1 MALSLE
7 QRTEIIGMIAHAQ
20 EEVHARAMGE
30 VTTGL
35 SEIRM
40 ATDLF
45 YTKQTKM
52 NEEFEVKFGK
62 LSAEVEEKFGKLT
75 ATVEAKFTELR
86 VELGTQFAAMQA
98 NTAEMRTL
106 MEALGAR
113 KTTMAEEIKE
123 TFDKLDEKGSKMET
137 LIGQSTEVLRKT
149 TEQVD
154 GALKIVSEK
163 LARP

>member
-20 EEVHARAMGE
+20 EEVHTRSMGE

-45 YTKQTKM
+45 YTKQTKK

-62 LSAEVEEKFGKLT
+62 LSTDVEEKFGKLT

-86 VELGTQFAAMQA
+86 VELGTQFAAMQG
-98 NTAEMRTL
+98 NTTDDRSSHRRVPTQA
-106 MEALGAR
+106 
-113 KTTMAEEIKE
+113 
-123 TFDKLDEKGSKMET
+123 
-137 LIGQSTEVLRKT
+137 
-149 TEQVD
+149 
-154 GALKIVSEK
+154 
-163 LARP
+163 